1 MVDITTFTLYPIYTL
16 QYLHIME
23 TSLVRNILF
32 SREILR
38 GPGGGGSLSDR
49 VLWFP
54 LETHIS
60 NEAVDV
66 VSRVGGGLDP
76 PVRQGDDELTLD
88 IALWREI
95 FYQPPGL
102 ETHSNL
108 HWSLGSQTSGSL
120 PWSSHQ
126 TQRTGKSKAWGPP
139 RLCNP
144 GRDRQPG
151 DRRTGQ
157 PEHVT
162 G

>member
-38 GPGGGGSLSDR
+38 GPGGGGSLSDW

-66 VSRVGGGLDP
+66 VSRVGSGLDP

-88 IALWREI
+88 VALQEI
-95 FYQPPGL
+95 LSLFPCNISQLTLASWLSTFWKFAL
-102 ETHSNL
+102 E
-108 HWSLGSQTSGSL
+108 
-120 PWSSHQ
+120 
-126 TQRTGKSKAWGPP
+126 
-139 RLCNP
+139 
-144 GRDRQPG
+144 
-151 DRRTGQ
+151 
-157 PEHVT
+157 
-162 G
+162 